1 MKISANSVYLNPPAT
16 LEKTTR
22 PKESAEGGG
31 LDFADG
37 LKSAIDKLG
46 DMQTEADQLITK
58 MATGQVDDI
67 NKVVIAVEKANI
79 AMQLGVQ
86 VRNKVVEAYQ
96 DIMHMQV

>member
-1 MKISANSVYLNPPAT
+1 MKISANSAYLSPPAT
-16 LEKTTR
+16 LQKASR
-22 PKESAEGGG
+22 PREAAGGSG
-31 LDFADG
+31 LDFAEG
-37 LKSAIDKLG
+37 LDNALGKLG
-46 DMQTEADQLITK
+46 ELQTNADELITK

-96 DIMHMQV
+96 EIMHMQV